1 MKFKYLIFDLD
12 GTLLDDHMMI
22 RKKTLEAIE
31 LFARKNN
38 YLVTIATGRSLYM
51 SIKFIKEIKADNF
64 AIVANGTLIYD
75 IKKNQLIP
83 NIDPLQTDVK
93 KFIFDYLIKY
103 KTGIVLVTT
112 KGDYFYGLTNEA
124 WELFSDFSKN
134 LINISNKP
142 FKEF

>member
-1 MKFKYLIFDLD
+1 MKSKYLIFDLD

-22 RKKTLEAIE
+22 REKTLEAIE

-38 YLVTIATGRSLYM
+38 YLVTIATGRSLEM

-83 NIDPLQTDVK
+83 NIDPLKTDVK
-93 KFIFDYLIKY
+93 KFIFDYLIKH
-103 KTGIVLVTT
+103 KNGIVLVTT
-112 KGDYFYGLTNEA
+112 KGDYFFALANAG
-124 WELFSDFSKN
+124 WELFSNFSKN
-134 LINISNKP
+134 LINMSNKP